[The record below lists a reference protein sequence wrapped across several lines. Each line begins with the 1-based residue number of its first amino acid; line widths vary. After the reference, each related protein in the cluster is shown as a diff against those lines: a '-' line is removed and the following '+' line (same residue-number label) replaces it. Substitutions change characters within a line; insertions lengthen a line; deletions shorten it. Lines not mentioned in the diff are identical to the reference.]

1 MPGDYIHITIYYIIT
16 GEQIFNMFQS
26 STLSHGTVALME
38 VPGDAR

>member
-1 MPGDYIHITIYYIIT
+1 MPGDYIHITIYTIT